1 MKMNSIAGIVAVSFV
16 LSGCQNNN
24 VSSFSDPDRIEVYD
38 YSDSDGLI
46 ASIEDQ
52 ELIESLTEELD
63 QAETHGTDAVDWD
76 EPDYQRVFK
85 HEDKTV
91 YEIGYNTELLRLGVG
106 GAGRYSK
113 HEKLLKWRP
122 SCRSNKG

>member
-1 MKMNSIAGIVAVSFV
+1 MSII

-38 YSDSDGLI
+38 YSNSEELI
-46 ASIEDQ
+46 ATIEDQ

-63 QAETHGTDAVDWD
+63 HAETHGTEAVDWGG
-76 EPDYQRVFK
+76 PDYQLVFK

-91 YEIGYNTELLRLGVG
+91 YEIGYDTDLLRLGVG
-106 GAGRYSK
+106 GEGRYSK
-113 HEKLLKWRP
+113 HEKLFEVATELP
-122 SCRSNKG
+122 IE